1 MFLRVVKNNKGVEY
15 LRIVES
21 YRENG
26 KIKQRTIANVGRIDS
41 FSESEAKNI
50 VNKLIQ
56 IFDLKNYIDT
66 EDIKKAPDKRNYGAK
81 VIVNKI
87 FERYE
92 MKRYFERLDK
102 DIKYNAEEMLK
113 IMVMNRIV
121 EPRSKLGIFNN
132 LEYFGYNK
140 VEAEKGK
147 DLEEK
152 DVMLHWLYR
161 TLDILADNKESIEKH
176 MYNQR
181 ISLFNTTVDL
191 VFYDVTTLAFE
202 TQQTNEI
209 LQMGYSKDKKFN
221 ESQIVLGM
229 SIDQDRMPV
238 SFDIYAGNTF
248 EGHTFKDSIEKM
260 KKEYQL
266 GKVIVVADRGMMSK
280 KNIEVVENSNY
291 EFIVGKS
298 IKQIKKVNIFEGEF
312 IEIAKGI
319 EYREVEYEN
328 KRLLIIHSE
337 ERAKKD
343 RADRLRLIEKAKKM
357 LEEGNIDSKSKR
369 GAKKYLKEQ
378 NKQNYTLDINK
389 IQNDEKYDGYYGIMT
404 NTKLNP
410 KQILEQYHTLWKVE
424 ETFRTLK
431 NYLETRPVFHWTPK
445 RIKGHIVMS
454 FISYIMQ
461 RTLELELEKNNIE
474 YSHEKIREAIKK
486 MEYSEIRLKDKLFAL
501 RANLSDFQKAI
512 LKTLKIEKP
521 KKMMELDEFKKQSP
535 KTRIKS

>member
-1 MFLRVVKNNKGVEY
+1 
-15 LRIVES
+15 
-21 YRENG
+21 
-26 KIKQRTIANVGRIDS
+26 
-41 FSESEAKNI
+41 
-50 VNKLIQ
+50 
-56 IFDLKNYIDT
+56 
-66 EDIKKAPDKRNYGAK
+66 
-81 VIVNKI
+81 
-87 FERYE
+87 
-92 MKRYFERLDK
+92 
-102 DIKYNAEEMLK
+102 
-113 IMVMNRIV
+113 
-121 EPRSKLGIFNN
+121 
-132 LEYFGYNK
+132 
-140 VEAEKGK
+140 
-147 DLEEK
+147 
-152 DVMLHWLYR
+152 
-161 TLDILADNKESIEKH
+161 
-176 MYNQR
+176 
-181 ISLFNTTVDL
+181 
-191 VFYDVTTLAFE
+191 
-202 TQQTNEI
+202 
-209 LQMGYSKDKKFN
+209 
-221 ESQIVLGM
+221 M

-298 IKQIKKVNIFEGEF
+298 IKQLKKVNIFEGEF

-319 EYREVEYEN
+319 KYREVEYEN
-328 KRLLIIHSE
+328 KRLLIIYSE

-378 NKQNYTLDINK
+378 NKQNYILDIEK
-389 IQNDEKYDGYYGIMT
+389 IENDEKYDGYYGIIT
-404 NTKLNP
+404 NTKLSP
-410 KQILEQYHTLWKVE
+410 KEILEQYHTLWKVE

-454 FISYIMQ
+454 FISYIIQ

-501 RANLSDFQKAI
+501 RANLNDFQK
-512 LKTLKIEKP
+512 P
-521 KKMMELDEFKKQSP
+521 Y
-535 KTRIKS
+535 

>member
-1 MFLRVVKNNKGVEY
+1 MFLRTVKNNKGVEY

-21 YRENG
+21 YRKNG
-26 KIKQRTIANVGRIDS
+26 KIKQRTIANLGRVDA
-41 FSESEAKNI
+41 FSEEEAENI

-56 IFDLKNYIDT
+56 IFGLKNYINT
-66 EDIKKAPDKRNYGAK
+66 NEIKDAPDKKNYGIRL
-81 VIVNKI
+81 IVNKI

-92 MKRYFERLDK
+92 MKRYFERLERN
-102 DIKYNAEEMLK
+102 IKYDVEEILK
-113 IMVMNRIV
+113 IMVMNRIL
-121 EPRSKLGIFNN
+121 EPKSKLGIFNN
-132 LEYFGYNK
+132 LEYLGYSS
-140 VEAEKGK
+140 VEVSEGK
-147 DLEEK
+147 ELEK
-152 DVMLHWLYR
+152 DEVMLHWLYR
-161 TLDILADNKESIEKH
+161 TLDVLAENKEGIEKH

-181 ISLFNTTVDL
+181 INLFNTTVDL

-202 TQQTNEI
+202 TQQTNEL

-229 SIDQDRMPV
+229 SIDQDKMPV
-238 SFDIYAGNTF
+238 SFDIYPGNTF
-248 EGHTFKDSIEKM
+248 EGHTFKDAVETM

-266 GKVIVVADRGMMSK
+266 GKVIVVSDRGMMSK

-298 IKQIKKVNIFEGEF
+298 IKQLKKVNIFDGEF

-319 EYREVEYEN
+319 KYREVQYDN
-328 KRLLIIHSE
+328 NRLLIIYSE
-337 ERAKKD
+337 EKAKKD

-357 LEEGNIDSKSKR
+357 LENNNIDSMNKR
-369 GAKKYLKEQ
+369 GAKKYLKEE
-378 NKQNYTLDINK
+378 NKQNYILDNEK

-431 NYLETRPVFHWTPK
+431 NYLETRPIFHWTPK

-474 YSHEKIREAIKK
+474 YSHEKIRNAIKN
-486 MEYSEIRLKDKLFAL
+486 MEYSEVRLKDKLFAL
-501 RANLSDFQKAI
+501 RANLNDFQKSI
-512 LKTLKIEKP
+512 LKILEIEKP
-521 KKMMELDEFKKQSP
+521 KKMMDLDEFKEKYF
-535 KTRIKS
+535 